1 MKAMKAAATKGALAM
16 GAKAMKAMKAM
27 KATKAVKAMKTQK
40 AKTSKGANDFVS
52 ETAFYRGVLTGLIRA
67 GRHDLASNMDPAEAV
82 DPMIWQ

>member
-16 GAKAMKAMKAM
+16 GAKAMKAM